1 MLAAGR
7 GFKSRPD
14 RGVKGKRLRRLK
26 KTLDI
31 EIRMQVYGRWLLFSL
46 DRSGGLIYASEK
58 RRETVLPAEHGYS
71 TGKRLPDGLYCS
83 AAGRRN
89 RTSGA
94 AGRESH
100 RTSLPLQLGISRN
113 YPEPREI

>member
-1 MLAAGR
+1 MVTIL
-7 GFKSRPD
+7 
-14 RGVKGKRLRRLK
+14 
-26 KTLDI
+26 
-31 EIRMQVYGRWLLFSL
+31 L

-100 RTSLPLQLGISRN
+100 RTSLVQLGCQQELSGTAGDLKKV
-113 YPEPREI
+113 